1 MVIKERWE
9 NHERKNVKNNHSIF
23 IVLICRHYNRGLLSY
38 KYILKMF
45 NEDVNYYEKKIQKE
59 FKELLN

>member
-1 MVIKERWE
+1 MGIKERWE
-9 NHERKNVKNNHSIF
+9 NPEQKNEKNNHSILF
-23 IVLICRHYNRGLLSY
+23 VLICRHYNRGLLSY